1 MKRMLPLLI
10 ALALLTGTLAY
21 IAVTREPG
29 YAGDKEAIAEVLAA
43 HNKYRAELG
52 IPPLTWSDT
61 LAQHAKAWAKELA
74 KKGTLV
80 HAHQQGEGENL
91 WMGTSGYFSFTQM
104 VDGWGGEKKYFKY
117 GSFPNVSTSGNWAD
131 VGHYTQVIWKD
142 TTEVGCGLA
151 KSSGNDILVCRYGPP
166 GNYMGQK
173 PY

>member
-1 MKRMLPLLI
+1 MRKLI
-10 ALALLTGTLAY
+10 PVLTVLALFTGALAYLA
-21 IAVTREPG
+21 VMRDPG

-43 HNKYRAELG
+43 HNRYRAELG
-52 IPPLTWSDT
+52 LPALAWSDT

-74 KKGTLV
+74 KKGSLV
-80 HAHQQGEGENL
+80 HATGTGEGENL

-117 GSFPNVSTSGNWAD
+117 GSFPDVSTSGRWQD
-131 VGHYTQVIWKD
+131 VGHYTQVIWRG

-151 KSSGNDILVCRYGPP
+151 KAGGNDILVCRYSPP